1 MDKIK
6 TISSLD
12 NEKIKYLNKLNNK
25 KERDENQEFFIEN
38 LKTISDAL
46 RSGFKPRAVFV
57 TEELMEL
64 KDPRVARIMEQSQE
78 VYAINEK
85 VNNKFSNLETPSGIA
100 AIFPK
105 LEGSI
110 NVLKK
115 NIYLNAIN
123 DPGNLGT
130 ILRTALAFGFK
141 NIIVDEHC
149 ADIYNSKTISASK
162 DAIFKLN
169 IISDKERQAFDK
181 LKAKMKVYS
190 TNLEGGQDPKII
202 KDKKYCLVFGSEA
215 SGVNQDILDRS
226 DAFIRLEMSQEIES
240 LNVAVAAGIVLY
252 QLKELPI

>member
-25 KERDENQEFFIEN
+25 KERDKNQEFFIEN

-46 RSGFKPRAVFV
+46 ESGFQPRAVFV
-57 TEELMEL
+57 TEELMGS
-64 KDPRVARIMEQSQE
+64 KNPRIAKIIGQSSE
-78 VYAINEK
+78 VYIINEK
-85 VNNKFSNLETPSGIA
+85 INKKFSNLETPSGIA
-100 AIFPK
+100 AIFPE
-105 LEGSI
+105 LAGSI
-110 NVLKK
+110 NISEK

-141 NIIVDEHC
+141 NIIIDEHC
-149 ADIYNSKTISASK
+149 ADIYNFKTINASK

-169 IISDKERQAFDK
+169 IVVDKKRQVFDR
-181 LKAKMKVYS
+181 LKSGMKVYS
-190 TNLEGGQDPKII
+190 TSLEGGRDPKII

-215 SGVNQDILDRS
+215 SGVEQDILDRS
-226 DAFIRLEMSQEIES
+226 DAFIRLEMSREIES
-240 LNVAVAAGIVLY
+240 LNVAVAAGITIY
-252 QLKELPI
+252 QLKELPL